1 MERGTEQEA
10 GAASDPIPSNSGSRL
25 PGGFGSAEAL
35 TALGAIGRRLLWLL
49 PVYLAGRAGLSV
61 GFVVAGVALY
71 MGWRSRRLN
80 KERSLQTAGK
90 VLGDEEVTVKSA
102 MDLGRSLGRNELPA
116 WVRVPRPCPKCIS
129 CRNLRLVNCSFP
141 G

>member
-10 GAASDPIPSNSGSRL
+10 GPSDPIPSSSGSRL
-25 PGGFGSAEAL
+25 PGGFTSTEAL

-71 MGWRSRRLN
+71 MGWRSRRLG

-90 VLGDEEVTVKSA
+90 ILGDEEVTVKSA
-102 MDLGRSLGRNELPA
+102 VDLGRSLGRNELPA
-116 WVRVPRPCPKCIS
+116 WVRVPRPCLPEMC
-129 CRNLRLVNCSFP
+129 
-141 G
+141 

>member
-10 GAASDPIPSNSGSRL
+10 GPSDPIPPSSGSRL
-25 PGGFGSAEAL
+25 PGGFSSAEAL

-71 MGWRSRRLN
+71 MGWRSRRLG
-80 KERSLQTAGK
+80 KERSLQTAGQI
-90 VLGDEEVTVKSA
+90 LGDEEVTVRSA
-102 MDLGRSLGRNELPA
+102 VDLGRSLGQNELPA
-116 WVRVPRPCPKCIS
+116 WVRVPRPCPKCVS
-129 CRNLRLVNCSFP
+129 CGGIPV
-141 G
+141 